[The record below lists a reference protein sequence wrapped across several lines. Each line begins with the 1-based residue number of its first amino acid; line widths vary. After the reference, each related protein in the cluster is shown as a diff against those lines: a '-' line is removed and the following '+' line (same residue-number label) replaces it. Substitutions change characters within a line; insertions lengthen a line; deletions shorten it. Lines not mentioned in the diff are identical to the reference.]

1 MATSLFTRRR
11 LLQVAGL
18 AGLAAPLLAACG
30 APAASPTAAP
40 AKPAESKPA
49 AGATP
54 AATQA
59 AAAAP
64 ASGAKVPMKI
74 AVWTIVGRPWQE
86 ERATK
91 YKQDNAGKV
100 DLTIEQINYDD
111 MAKKQLAMIATNTVP
126 DVLYSGVK
134 WYHYS
139 AFKGVF
145 YPLDDLL
152 KADDPGMSD
161 FFKAAIEGVTRD
173 GKIYGLPFEVNS
185 GNQNIYMF
193 NKDLMEQ
200 KGVKPP
206 TDDWTLDEFTKM
218 AVALTDPAKKIFGT
232 NPLHGTYY
240 DFDTVVRTFGGELL
254 PEGGKKFALTTDP
267 KAVEA
272 MRWLVDLR
280 VKHKA
285 APNRAETEGLDFVAG
300 RVGMAAVG
308 VQSIVTLQKQIGD
321 KFKWDVVLAPK
332 GPTGLRGYEAFVTIY
347 SMGSKTAAPK
357 EAYDLLKFMTNK
369 DTASYAFLEQG
380 QPPARVSVWQSPE
393 AAKINTIWGRAAA
406 WMTDGKNQG
415 PFPMPDNLRF
425 SEFQDKWANLST
437 PLVYGEVGFD
447 EGMKKLQDECSAIM
461 AQPRG

>member
-1 MATSLFTRRR
+1 MLSTG
-11 LLQVAGL
+11 VAGV
-18 AGLAAPLLAACG
+18 AAALLAACG
-30 APAASPTAAP
+30 GAPASPTAAP
-40 AKPAESKPA
+40 AAKGDAAAKPTSAPA
-49 AGATP
+49 T
-54 AATQA
+54 
-59 AAAAP
+59 AAAP
-64 ASGAKVPMKI
+64 ASGSKVPLKI

-91 YKQDNAGKV
+91 YKQDNAAKV
-100 DLTIEQINYDD
+100 DLTIEQVNYDD
-111 MAKKQLAMIATNTVP
+111 MAKKQLAMLATNTVP

-145 YPLDDLL
+145 YALDDLI
-152 KADDPGMSD
+152 KADDPGMND
-161 FFKAAIEGVTRD
+161 FFKAAITGVTRD

-185 GNQNIYMF
+185 GNQNIFMF
-193 NKDLMEQ
+193 NKNLMEE

-206 TDDWTLDEFTKM
+206 TDDWTLEEFVQA
-218 AVALTDPAKKIFGT
+218 AVKLTDPAKKIFGT
-232 NPLHGTYY
+232 NVLHNNYY

-254 PEGGKKFALTTDP
+254 PEDGKRFALTTDP
-267 KAVEA
+267 KSVEA

-285 APNRAETEGLDFVAG
+285 APSRAETEGLDFVAG
-300 RVGMAAVG
+300 RVGMAAIG

-321 KFKWDVVLAPK
+321 KFKWDVVLGPK

-347 SMGSKTAAPK
+347 SMGSKTQDPK
-357 EAYDLLKFMTNK
+357 AAYDLLKYMTSK
-369 DTASYAFLEQG
+369 ETATYAFLEQG

-393 AAKINTIWGRAAA
+393 AQKINPIWGRAAA

-425 SEFQDKWANLST
+425 SELQDKWGNLST

-447 EGMKKLQDECSAIM
+447 EGMKKLQDECAAVM